1 MKRFVVLL
9 LALLAITT
17 AIAAAPF
24 YPPIRTTY
32 PLTTGRTLTL
42 DFAAPKEALPFF
54 DSAILTD
61 RLGTLMTTSKL
72 DADISVT
79 FMPRNAKGDIA
90 LSISFDKIDP
100 ATADALK
107 PVLNPYNLRCLPLAF
122 PRDALHVLEAWLGS
136 FLTNKS
142 PERDASFLT
151 NGQKI
156 AFSVFYTFKGQS
168 AMLTLSGSFSSFILK
183 GVAPASR
190 VVFNPTIT
198 YTNSKSGK
206 IEVIRLYSDTNIP
219 YLQSSFMFMLDP
231 VEDPKN
237 PGVAMPSALVYP
249 LFGMKP

>member
-1 MKRFVVLL
+1 MVAAGL
-9 LALLAITT
+9 
-17 AIAAAPF
+17 AAAPF
-24 YPPIRTTY
+24 YPPITTTY
-32 PLTTGRTLTL
+32 PLATGRTLTL
-42 DFAAPKEALPFF
+42 NFAAPKEALPFF

-61 RLGTLMTTSKL
+61 RLGKLMLDSKL
-72 DADISVT
+72 DADISVI
-79 FMPRNAKGDIA
+79 FMPRNTKGDIA

-100 ATADALK
+100 ATADVLK
-107 PVLNPYNLRCLPLAF
+107 PVLNPYSLRCLPLTF
-122 PRDALHVLEAWLGS
+122 PRDALHALEAWLGS

-156 AFSVFYTFKGQS
+156 AFSVFYTFKGQT
-168 AMLTLSGSFSSFILK
+168 AMLTLSGSFSSYILV
-183 GVAPASR
+183 GVAPSSR

-198 YTNSKSGK
+198 YTDTKSGK
-206 IEVIRLYSDTNIP
+206 IEVIRLYSDSNIP

-237 PGVAMPSALVYP
+237 PGIAMPSALVYP